1 MFTSCEGTLD
11 DIFGEW
17 DKPAPSAEMPSDGG
31 SSTIN
36 ATAITLDQK
45 MKVIKLGGDA
55 LTINVAF
62 TPSDATDKSVTWTSK
77 DPNIATVENGVV
89 TPKALGITTIT
100 AKSGDLTATCEVFVG
115 NVVTLSYAH
124 YTANDYDILKGY
136 VGDFNLEIPDGFHV
150 AFDGLNTTN
159 TISCPGDATIYL
171 IDGKTNTVTAPF
183 NYAGIQIGPSG
194 KMLTINAETLGTGL
208 LNATGGSSVG
218 AGGGAG
224 IGTGCA
230 ANPCGAITI
239 NGGTINATGGSGAA
253 AIGTG
258 KANSNDKTCGDI
270 TINGGTVTA
279 KGGDNAAG
287 IGTGGAKNY
296 NNTCGAITIN
306 GGTVTAKGGIN
317 AAGIGTGESYK
328 DSSNPTS
335 NTCGDITISAGV
347 KSVTAT
353 KGAGSPNSIGM
364 GGSDV
369 GSSQNCGTIKI
380 GGETKAQSEFTGETY
395 TYTPTAP

>member
-1 MFTSCEGTLD
+1 MPLVLTSCEGTLD

-31 SSTIN
+31 SSIIN
-36 ATAITLDQK
+36 ATAITLDQT

-55 LTINVAF
+55 LTINVTF

-136 VGDFNLEIPDGFHV
+136 VGNFNLEIPDGFHV

-159 TISCPGDATIYL
+159 TINCPGDATIYL
-171 IDGKTNTVTAPF
+171 IDGKTNTVNAPS

-208 LNATGGSSVG
+208 LNATGGGSVG

-239 NGGTINATGGSGAA
+239 NGGTINATGGEGAA

-258 KANSNDKTCGDI
+258 KAENYDKTCGDI

-279 KGGDNAAG
+279 KGG
-287 IGTGGAKNY
+287 I
-296 NNTCGAITIN
+296 I
-306 GGTVTAKGGIN
+306 